1 MTEPDENTTRRTED
15 LPMTESQQ
23 PDPMLQL
30 TTGRM
35 GAGGI
40 TLVACAAALILGVV
54 LYGLNTGTETAS
66 TSAASHSSQP
76 QAAGGSGPAAP
87 GAPRSNESGV
97 KG

>member
-1 MTEPDENTTRRTED
+1 MTEPDEKTTRRAGD
-15 LPMTESQQ
+15 LPMTETQQ

-40 TLVACAAALILGVV
+40 TLVACAAALIIGLVF
-54 LYGLNTGTETAS
+54 YGLNTGKEPAS
-66 TSAASHSSQP
+66 TSPASHSSQP